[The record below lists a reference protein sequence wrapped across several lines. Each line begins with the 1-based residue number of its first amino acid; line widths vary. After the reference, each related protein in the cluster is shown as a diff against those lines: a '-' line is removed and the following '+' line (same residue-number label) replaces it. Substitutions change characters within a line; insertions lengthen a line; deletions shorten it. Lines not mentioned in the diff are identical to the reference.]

1 MPGVN
6 ELELF
11 PRCGGGQQT
20 GAEQGA
26 PPPAVLGQAQHLTAF
41 GVEQFAM
48 GNAGKADPVQAVLL
62 HQSLVLLELLGVG
75 QAAGNTEIS
84 QGLLPDPAKPVEGL
98 HMTERRA
105 RVLGR

>member
-11 PRCGGGQQT
+11 PRRGGGQQT

-26 PPPAVLGQAQHLTAF
+26 PTPAVLGQAQYLAAF
-41 GVEQFAM
+41 GIEQFAM
-48 GNAGKADPVQAVLL
+48 GNTGKADPVQAVLL
-62 HQSLVLLELLGVG
+62 YQALVLLELLGVG
-75 QAAGNTEIS
+75 QVAGNTEIS
-84 QGLLPDPAKPVEGL
+84 QGLLPGSAKPVEGL

-105 RVLGR
+105 RMLGR